1 MKKLILLLIGVLFL
15 MTLSL
20 GSYKKLVSS
29 RYQAYMLYDFNND
42 TRLFEFDNITKVD
55 LNFPN
60 ISVTSLPIKYLAA
73 RYFVD
78 KDSIET
84 AKKLI
89 YQSIKD
95 NPYIYAPEALLARLY
110 LSENKLD
117 SALYY
122 SKRAFYGLTNNN
134 RHRDVYFDV
143 LQVLKDTISLDSAF
157 LKLKNINRS
166 LEHWID
172 YVITRNE
179 INSKPSAELLN
190 ILDEMS
196 VKFPGQ
202 DTIRLQGIKRMVEL
216 EDNRY
221 TRALYISELGNI
233 EFQKENYKEAVKFY
247 EAAINFD
254 DQQYIY
260 FENAAMSYDNLQE
273 YTKAEEYF
281 NKVIYE
287 FKTKDGKSEF
297 HKGLMLIKNS
307 NSQLGCEYLATS
319 ARKNYIGVT
328 SGLKATNVYLQLCQ
342 E

>member
-1 MKKLILLLIGVLFL
+1 MKKLILSLIGVLFL
-15 MTLSL
+15 MSLSL

-29 RYQAYMLYDFNND
+29 RYQAYMLYDFNNG
-42 TRLFEFDNITKVD
+42 TRVFDFNDITNVD

-60 ISVTSLPIKYLAA
+60 ISVTSMPIKYLAA

-78 KDSIET
+78 NDSIET
-84 AKKLI
+84 GKKLI

-95 NPYIYAPEALLARLY
+95 NPYIYAPEVLLAKLY
-110 LSENKLD
+110 LSRYILD
-117 SALYY
+117 SALHY
-122 SKRAFYGLTNNN
+122 SKRGFYGLSNNN

-143 LQVLKDTISLDSAF
+143 LQELKDTISLDSAF
-157 LKLKNINRS
+157 LKIKNTNRS

-172 YVITRNE
+172 YIITRNE

-190 ILDEMS
+190 IIDEMTLR
-196 VKFPGQ
+196 FPGQ
-202 DTIRLQGIKRMVEL
+202 DTIRLNGLKRMVQL
-216 EDNRY
+216 EDKKY

-247 EAAINFD
+247 EVAITFD
-254 DQQYIY
+254 DQQYLY
-260 FENAAMSYDNLQE
+260 FENAAISYDNLKE

-287 FKTKDGKSEF
+287 FKTRDGKSEF

-307 NSQLGCEYLATS
+307 SSQLGCKYLETS
-319 ARKNYIGVT
+319 ARKNYVGIT
-328 SGLKATNVYLQLCQ
+328 SRLKATDVYLQLCQ
-342 E
+342 G